1 MTYRKYDECLKRIHT
16 DAAFPISIQR
26 PAFIAGALDHVFVL
40 FAHLATLQV
49 GGAVVYDFTGSIVLL
64 ELMSFWAGTDN
75 SFSRYN
81 GTVVATASVVQ
92 RTFITKV
99 AFI

>member
-1 MTYRKYDECLKRIHT
+1 M
-16 DAAFPISIQR
+16 
-26 PAFIAGALDHVFVL
+26 FVL

-92 RTFITKV
+92 RTFICQETNVLSQIVYLSSCYSLIEFSKSRITV
-99 AFI
+99 RDFMTQ